1 MNERGEVT
9 VALPQEGDRSWLALG
24 PASRRLDCSVD
35 TLRRRIKSGDLEARK
50 VPSRHG
56 PSWQVRLPPNPSADM
71 HDAAAMVRLVADLHA
86 QAMELAEQVG
96 GYRRQMEQLQED
108 NERLRAELALRAAQA
123 ASAARRENER

>member
-1 MNERGEVT
+1 
-9 VALPQEGDRSWLALG
+9 
-24 PASRRLDCSVD
+24 
-35 TLRRRIKSGDLEARK
+35 
-50 VPSRHG
+50 
-56 PSWQVRLPPNPSADM
+56 M